1 MNSRRA
7 EKKSSP
13 YSSDTEKKTSQNR
26 RKAVR
31 TGGGLVPPQ
40 LTELQ
45 EKIIVIIGTASVE
58 GVSGGLDTCGDITSD
73 NTCSGSTPSPIK
85 L

>member
-1 MNSRRA
+1 MVNMPA
-7 EKKSSP
+7 IQKAL
-13 YSSDTEKKTSQNR
+13 NR
-26 RKAVR
+26 REAVK
-31 TGGGLVPPQ
+31 TGGGSAQPQ

-45 EKIIVIIGTASVE
+45 EEIILTIGNASVE

-73 NTCSGSTPSPIK
+73 DACSDRT